1 MEEKTTF
8 LLNVGA
14 QCIFKE
20 CKLKLVCVFC
30 FGFSPLDKQLRQ
42 AILHLPTL
50 ELSIEMAQTNKKK
63 QEQQQG
69 KSPNNNKLWN
79 RCPFSFQQ

>member
-1 MEEKTTF
+1 MWVLSAFSKSGNCN
-8 LLNVGA
+8 L
-14 QCIFKE
+14 C
-20 CKLKLVCVFC
+20 VCVFC

-50 ELSIEMAQTNKKK
+50 ELSIETAQKKK
-63 QEQQQG
+63 KTQQG

-79 RCPFSFQQ
+79 RCPSSFQQ